1 MHDEQGEHTAGS
13 NVNVFTHSPKRMSN
27 RQDLS
32 QLCELNQLVK
42 PRVERLQDT
51 MTQNDPTAFVFLN
64 SWFCSALAHKPI
76 ECLFMLLV

>member
-42 PRVERLQDT
+42 PRAERLQDT
-51 MTQNDPTAFVFLN
+51 MIKMIPQLLFFLT
-64 SWFCSALAHKPI
+64 HG
-76 ECLFMLLV
+76 LVRR

>member
-51 MTQNDPTAFVFLN
+51 MIKMIPQLLFFLTHGFVRR
-64 SWFCSALAHKPI
+64 
-76 ECLFMLLV
+76 

>member
-51 MTQNDPTAFVFLN
+51 MIKMIPQLLFFLT
-64 SWFCSALAHKPI
+64 HG
-76 ECLFMLLV
+76 LVRR